1 MGNAIIAHCAKRTS
15 LAGISLAAI
24 VGLHTSA
31 FGHGSMES
39 PISRVYACYKEN
51 PENPSSPACIAA
63 ANYSKQALYDW
74 NGVLLSDA
82 NGEHRARIPDGKL
95 CGAGDVTF
103 SALDAPRDDWPA
115 TAITA
120 NAQGDLRLTFHATAP
135 HAIDYFRL
143 YVTDDGYDAKQPLR
157 WSTLEAEPFCELD
170 GDEVVRNGNR
180 FELNCPFPTGL
191 AGRHL
196 IYAIWQRSDSPE
208 AFYSCSDVLID
219 TDQGDPGEPRWQDL
233 GAVVATTDLQDGSEV
248 TFRLFGEGGSD
259 EETFSIV
266 VDGPGG
272 KKESWP
278 YALATK
284 VNSEQSWVAL
294 GVLEGSGEVKPER
307 SATANHVYVADP
319 GEFQFAIDVRAP
331 DPDPVP
337 DPDGSWEAAGTYV
350 AGDEIVYQGVTYEAQ
365 WWTQG
370 DTPGASAVWQRTTPA
385 DGPVVWNSGAVYVEG
400 DEIAYQGI
408 AYEAQ
413 WWTLGDTLGASAVW
427 QRTTPTDGPIAW
439 NSGAVFQGGDEVMYE
454 GVVYRAK
461 WWTQGEVP
469 STSDVWEAVG

>member
-1 MGNAIIAHCAKRTS
+1 MGNAIIARCAKCTS
-15 LAGISLAAI
+15 LAGTMLAAT
-24 VGLHTSA
+24 VCSQAPA

-74 NGVLLSDA
+74 NGVLLSNVDGA
-82 NGEHRARIPDGKL
+82 HRARIPDGKL
-95 CGAGDVTF
+95 CSAGNVTF

-120 NAQGDLRLTFHATAP
+120 DGQGDLRLSFRATAP
-135 HAIDYFRL
+135 HAIAYFRL
-143 YVTDDGYDAKQPLR
+143 YVTDQGYDPEEPLR
-157 WSTLEAEPFCELD
+157 WSTLEPEPFCELGSD
-170 GDEVVRNGNR
+170 EIVKSGDRY
-180 FELNCPFPTGL
+180 ELSCPFPTGL
-191 AGRHL
+191 EGRHL
-196 IYAIWQRSDSPE
+196 IYAIWQRSDSKE
-208 AFYSCSDVLID
+208 AFYSCSDVLIG

-278 YALATK
+278 YALATQ
-284 VNSEQSWVAL
+284 VNGEQSWVAL
-294 GVLEGSGEVKPER
+294 GVLEQSGAVRPQR

-319 GEFQFAIDVRAP
+319 GAFRFAIDVSAP
-331 DPDPVP
+331 DPEPVP
-337 DPDGSWEAAGTYV
+337 DPDDSWEAVGTYV
-350 AGDEIVYQGVTYEAQ
+350 AGDEVVFHGVTYEAQWWTRGDTPGASAVWQRTTPSEGPVVWNFKAVYVAGDEVDYQGIAYEAQ

-370 DTPGASAVWQRTTPA
+370 DTPGASAVWQRTTP
-385 DGPVVWNSGAVYVEG
+385 
-400 DEIAYQGI
+400 
-408 AYEAQ
+408 
-413 WWTLGDTLGASAVW
+413 
-427 QRTTPTDGPIAW
+427 TDGPIAW
-439 NSGAVFQGGDEVMYE
+439 NAGAVFRGGDEVIYE

-469 STSDVWEAVG
+469 PTSDVWEAVG